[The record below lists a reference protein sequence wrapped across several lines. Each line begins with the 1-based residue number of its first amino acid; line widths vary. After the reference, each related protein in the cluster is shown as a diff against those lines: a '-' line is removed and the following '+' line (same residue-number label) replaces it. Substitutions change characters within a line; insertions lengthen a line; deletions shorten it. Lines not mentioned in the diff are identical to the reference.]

1 MVSLFVVNWTRLY
14 STFCTC
20 ARKNF
25 LPALHPAR
33 LLHITS
39 CTTHENAV
47 TATVH
52 SCVCVKLVL
61 LNSEVAWFCRVWRV
75 FLDQL
80 RNRPVLH
87 CESFVRALSRLSR
100 PLFCRVIQQ
109 FNISYP
115 NYSID
120 MESELEPSVGINY
133 APAII
138 GWTFRRSPL
147 QLCVKNVEGRVA

>member
-1 MVSLFVVNWTRLY
+1 MVSPFVVNWRRLC

-33 LLHITS
+33 LLHFTS
-39 CTTHENAV
+39 RTTHENAV
-47 TATVH
+47 TATVN
-52 SCVCVKLVL
+52 SCVKLVL
-61 LNSEVAWFCRVWRV
+61 LNSKVAWFCRVWRV

-87 CESFVRALSRLSR
+87 SESFIRAPSRLSR

-109 FNISYP
+109 FNISNP
-115 NYSID
+115 SYSID
-120 MESELEPSVGINY
+120 TESELETSVCINCV
-133 APAII
+133 PAII
-138 GWTFRRSPL
+138 GWTSHRSPL
-147 QLCVKNVEGRVA
+147 QLCVKDVEETVA